1 MTKQVT
7 GGVENRIKEPKDIPT
22 VLMHRVGQWLTQ
34 DEMNFIIGV
43 FLDDL
48 LIDTLGDTNIT
59 NRDKVA
65 QNICIQALKEGIIE
79 HDGGLLYRISISG
92 VLENG

>member
-7 GGVENRIKEPKDIPT
+7 GGVQNRIKETKDIPNI
-22 VLMHRVGQWLTQ
+22 LIHRVGQWLTE

-65 QNICIQALKEGIIE
+65 QNICIQALKERIIE
-79 HDGGLLYRISISG
+79 HDGGLLYRI
-92 VLENG
+92 VPVEF